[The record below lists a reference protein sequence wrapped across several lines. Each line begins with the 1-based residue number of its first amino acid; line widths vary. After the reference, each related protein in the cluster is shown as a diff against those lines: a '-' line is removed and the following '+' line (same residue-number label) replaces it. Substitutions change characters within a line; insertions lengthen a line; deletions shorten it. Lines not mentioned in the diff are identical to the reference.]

1 MFSWIKKK
9 SLLQVSFLFCFV
21 LLCAHACM
29 CMHRYD
35 VCARAHVPWHACV
48 CQIWLFLFYYGFQQI
63 QLMSSSLEAGD
74 PLSDLTSRLSL
85 RSHFLFFPQAPGR
98 DHEGTWHQVFSPPAP
113 LTSPA
118 FLMENSRTV
127 PDPDHAGDIASMW
140 LQPDIRKRG

>member
-1 MFSWIKKK
+1 M
-9 SLLQVSFLFCFV
+9 
-21 LLCAHACM
+21 
-29 CMHRYD
+29 
-35 VCARAHVPWHACV
+35 HACV
-48 CQIWLFLFYYGFQQI
+48 CTGTMYVHEPMCHGMHVYVRFGSFFFIMGVQQI

-98 DHEGTWHQVFSPPAP
+98 DHEGTRHQVFSPPAP